1 MTALAVILVCSGA
14 FFLFMGA
21 VGLLRFPDFFTRMHA
36 AGKCDTLGSL
46 LLLTGL
52 ACYRGLDLVSVKILP
67 DCSLHLPDKPNRN
80 SRNREGRTQA
90 QGGLLAEGGAVDDL
104 AARHRLA
111 RVYRSLRVRGR
122 DRQGPIGLGHPIGCV
137 RACSCASCGPRWG
150 P

>member
-52 ACYRGLDLVSVKILP
+52 ACYRGLDLVSVKILLIALFIFLTSP
-67 DCSLHLPDKPNRN
+67 TATHAIAR
-80 SRNREGRTQA
+80 
-90 QGGLLAEGGAVDDL
+90 
-104 AARHRLA
+104 AALRHKE
-111 RVYRSLRVRGR
+111 
-122 DRQGPIGLGHPIGCV
+122 
-137 RACSCASCGPRWG
+137 ASWPKEEQ
-150 P
+150 